1 MFYFCLLWQSWG
13 CFKVRFPGDHCGSL
27 PLRWESNLQMQNVQ
41 KRICKPEKTKPVCA
55 LFTAQGGKI
64 FSANVLTFCGATWAY
79 KHSPLLWFIASVS
92 INFPASLT
100 HIKVS
105 VALMW
110 QLNMRLCRT
119 FLNISSYFSWT
130 FAFCPASWWSVIGG
144 GNLFPY
150 RDLSA
155 TAIGRKFGFLCWM
168 PNASL
173 SVSVLSAVQT
183 AHPSLCLPSPSTTL
197 KWET

>member
-13 CFKVRFPGDHCGSL
+13 CFKVRFPGDHCGTL

-64 FSANVLTFCGATWAY
+64 FSANVLTFCGTTWAY
-79 KHSPLLWFIASVS
+79 KHSPLLCFIASVS

-110 QLNMRLCRT
+110 QLNREAEIMQN
-119 FLNISSYFSWT
+119 FLKYI
-130 FAFCPASWWSVIGG
+130 
-144 GNLFPY
+144 
-150 RDLSA
+150 
-155 TAIGRKFGFLCWM
+155 
-168 PNASL
+168 
-173 SVSVLSAVQT
+173 VLSQ
-183 AHPSLCLPSPSTTL
+183 LDICILPRVMVICD
-197 KWET
+197 WRR